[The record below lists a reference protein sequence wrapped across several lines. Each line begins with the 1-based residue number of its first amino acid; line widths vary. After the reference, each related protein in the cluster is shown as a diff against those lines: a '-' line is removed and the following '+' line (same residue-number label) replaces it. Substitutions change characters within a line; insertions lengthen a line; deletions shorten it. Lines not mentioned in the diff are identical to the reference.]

1 MKKETYIANG
11 KHFHS
16 YEKVVEYAKQNS
28 LRVSNTETIRP
39 GVYLITLNSAA

>member
-11 KHFHS
+11 KHFRT
-16 YEKVVEYAKQNS
+16 YEDVVKYAEKNL

-39 GVYLITLNSAA
+39 GVYLITLNSAT

>member
-11 KHFHS
+11 QRFHT
-16 YEKVVEYAKQNS
+16 YEDMIKYAEKNL